1 MVTYQKESVSHIV
14 IQDQKGG
21 KENYGDHKDVPAMLI
36 HGLMKLSFF
45 AEVTVQTNFN
55 F

>member
-21 KENYGDHKDVPAMLI
+21 KENYGDHKDVRATLI
-36 HGLMKLSFF
+36 HGLMKAIFF
-45 AEVTVQTNFN
+45 RRGHSSNKF
-55 F
+55 